1 MKTYHIGLLQAHAY
15 RVLKKYTK
23 RYLAEYEIDD
33 IEWSILG
40 LLYSQESTPGDIAD
54 KLGVEIPF
62 VNKVSNALLEKGFM
76 KKVDRDTDRRTYYFQ
91 LTNSG
96 KELVKAIEPK
106 LRNQMLHLIT
116 PLSPNHLH
124 GYIKTLEKIIK
135 NSKTQ

>member
-76 KKVDRDTDRRTYYFQ
+76 KKLWQRVGKSNRTKVTKPNATFNY
-91 LTNSG
+91 S
-96 KELVKAIEPK
+96 P
-106 LRNQMLHLIT
+106 IT
-116 PLSPNHLH
+116 KSFTWL
-124 GYIKTLEKIIK
+124 Y
-135 NSKTQ
+135 